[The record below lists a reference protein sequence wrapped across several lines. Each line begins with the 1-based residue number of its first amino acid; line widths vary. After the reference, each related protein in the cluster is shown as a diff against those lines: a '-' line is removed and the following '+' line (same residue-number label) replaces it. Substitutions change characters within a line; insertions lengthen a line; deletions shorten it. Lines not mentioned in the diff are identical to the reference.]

1 MKTTKT
7 NMTKKSQK
15 PRMTTLFA
23 WAALAVPMLALATM
37 VPSCSDS
44 ARVQSRYDASVEE
57 SQSSSSNR
65 LNENY
70 QFNVPGMPP
79 MPRQPTTVINR
90 CWGSLE
96 GGSDN
101 SALLGDIPWLDTAG
115 DSVIQETEVL
125 ETNTNSGASFAPALP
140 KGVEHL
146 LAEDGLGNKIVD
158 QSAARAHAPA
168 SAGVPLSQAAPSR
181 ERHGALEQPN
191 NEQPSRPPAPTLT
204 LRATDELLVI
214 ERRIAPDEFPAH
226 AAPRDDDRPGCGS
239 MLTQFPGQPAFVPVP
254 LKHTDVRARI
264 TGLISAVDV
273 VQQFANP
280 FSEKIEAVYVF
291 PLPENAAVC
300 DFVMTI
306 GERRIRGIIREREE
320 ARRVYEQAKSQGY
333 TASLLSQ
340 ERPNI
345 FTQRVAN
352 IEPGKSIDVSIR
364 YFSTLSTYDG
374 WGEFVFPM
382 VVGPRFNPPGTTDGV
397 AAMPRTAPGQ
407 SGQETEVQY
416 LRPSERSGHDI
427 SLAVEIDAGMKVEE
441 VVCRTHA
448 IDTNSA
454 SGNGKSV
461 RLLGSGTIPNRD
473 FVLRFRLA
481 GENTKSGIVT
491 YRDEKSGESY
501 FQMMIVPPADL
512 QRLQRAPIEL
522 VLVLDS
528 SGSMSG
534 RPIEQAKLASQR
546 ILNYLQPSD
555 TFQVIDFSDTASALG
570 PVPLA
575 ASRENVRRG
584 LDYLNTLGAGGGTMM
599 INGIR
604 ASLGFVHDPQ
614 RTRYVAFLT
623 DGFIGNEPEII
634 TEVDRAL
641 GNARLFSFGVGS
653 APNRF
658 LMDRLAKLGRGVA
671 AYVNLNDNPEQVI
684 DLFMQRIAHPALADI
699 RVDWN
704 GASVTDVYPRRIPD
718 VFAGRPVMITGKLTG
733 EWRGSVKLVGRAGGR
748 EITLPI
754 SSGNRRD
761 TKSDALAAVWARAKI
776 ADLSDQFTVT
786 RRADLPNEI
795 LATALRHNL
804 LSDFTSFLAVD
815 SLHVTS
821 GSTGVT
827 IANPVPVPDG
837 VRYDT
842 TVNGSPIGERR

>member
-1 MKTTKT
+1 MKTTT
-7 NMTKKSQK
+7 TTTSMTKKNPK
-15 PRMTTLFA
+15 PLMTTLFA
-23 WAALAVPMLALATM
+23 WAAVALPMLALATM

-44 ARVQSRYDASVEE
+44 GPMMKVDSRADHEPRGPMRATETASTPMYTLLPSAPGEVDLVVE
-57 SQSSSSNR
+57 
-65 LNENY
+65 
-70 QFNVPGMPP
+70 
-79 MPRQPTTVINR
+79 
-90 CWGSLE
+90 
-96 GGSDN
+96 
-101 SALLGDIPWLDTAG
+101 
-115 DSVIQETEVL
+115 QEIVN
-125 ETNTNSGASFAPALP
+125 TNTNGGVVELASRGFVDKPTTDALAGLQAHGDSRNTEWAEVEIDRPA
-140 KGVEHL
+140 
-146 LAEDGLGNKIVD
+146 
-158 QSAARAHAPA
+158 A
-168 SAGVPLSQAAPSR
+168 SAPQRLMKSRSRVQFKDRAYPATPAEAVKGTVGMLPEEQAATR
-181 ERHGALEQPN
+181 EIA
-191 NEQPSRPPAPTLT
+191 PPAPTLT

-214 ERRIAPDEFPAH
+214 ERRVAPDDFPVN
-226 AAPRDDDRPGCGS
+226 AAARDDDRPGCGS
-239 MLTQFPGQPAFVPVP
+239 MLTQFPGQPTFVPVP

-306 GERRIRGIIREREE
+306 GERRIRGIIRERGE

-382 VVGPRFNPPGTTDGV
+382 VVGPRFNPPGTSDGV

-427 SLAVEIDAGMKVEE
+427 TLAVDIDAGMKVED
-441 VVCRTHA
+441 VICRTHA
-448 IDTNSA
+448 IDTSSV
-454 SGNGKSV
+454 SGGGKSI

-473 FVLRFRLA
+473 FVMRFRLA
-481 GENTKSGIVT
+481 GESTKSGIVT

-512 QRLQRAPIEL
+512 QRLERAPIEL
-522 VLVLDS
+522 VLVLDC
-528 SGSMSG
+528 SGSMNG
-534 RPIEQAKLASQR
+534 RPIEQAKLAGQR
-546 ILNYLQPSD
+546 MLNYLQPGD

-570 PVPLA
+570 TLPLA
-575 ASRENVRRG
+575 ASRENIRRG
-584 LDYLNTLGAGGGTMM
+584 LDYLNSLGAGGGTMM

-604 ASLGFVHDPQ
+604 ASLGFVNDPQ

-641 GNARLFSFGVGS
+641 GHARLFSFGVGS

-671 AYVNLNDNPEQVI
+671 AYVNLNDNPEEVI
-684 DLFMQRIAHPALADI
+684 DLFMQRIAHPALADVQI
-699 RVDWN
+699 DWN
-704 GASVTDVYPRRIPD
+704 GAKVTDVYPRRIPD

-733 EWRGSVKLVGRAGGR
+733 EWRGPVKLTGRAGGR
-748 EITLPI
+748 EIRLPI
-754 SSGNRRD
+754 AGGNRRD

-786 RRADLPNEI
+786 HRADLPNEI

-804 LSDFTSFLAVD
+804 VSDFTSFLAVD